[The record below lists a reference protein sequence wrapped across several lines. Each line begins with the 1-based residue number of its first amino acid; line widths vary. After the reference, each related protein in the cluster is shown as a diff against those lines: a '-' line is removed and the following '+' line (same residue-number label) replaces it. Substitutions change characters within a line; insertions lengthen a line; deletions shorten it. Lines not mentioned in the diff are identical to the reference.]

1 METKIVKVPI
11 RKTGKIIWNSQRS
24 ETDNIKRNNTEKL
37 EVIDAEISISKWT
50 FMNLNLILV
59 VHKNILVM

>member
-59 VHKNILVM
+59 VHKNILVV